1 MKITEI
7 FYSIQGEGMYTGI
20 PSVFIRT
27 FGCNL
32 FCKFCDSQHS
42 IRKIPEV
49 PIIEM
54 TPEEIHNKI
63 IEFKNCQ
70 HIVITGGEPML
81 QLKELKELMHLLYR
95 YTITIETN
103 GTIFDDSI
111 RPSLW
116 SISPKTLNSVSDT
129 PLRIIQNNL
138 NGGVFIN
145 NIDNKLIFEQNN
157 TYDNLKYFVRSGI
170 PYQIK
175 FVVSTENDFIEIQ
188 NIALDAGVPKPMIY
202 LMPEG
207 KTIDNQRDKSLEL
220 VELCKK
226 HGYNFCTRLH
236 IWLWGDKRGV

>member
-49 PIIEM
+49 PIIDM
-54 TPEEIHNKI
+54 TPVQIHDKI

-70 HIVITGGEPML
+70 HVVITGGEPML
-81 QLKELKELMHLLYR
+81 QLKELKELMHLLFR

-111 RPSLW
+111 RPNLW
-116 SISPKTLNSVSDT
+116 SISPKTSNSYSDEPIKVIVDNPDGSGYIAT
-129 PLRIIQNNL
+129 VDTKT
-138 NGGVFIN
+138 VFE
-145 NIDNKLIFEQNN
+145 KNN

-170 PYQIK
+170 PYQMK
-175 FVVSTENDFIEIQ
+175 FVVSSENDFKEIQ
-188 NIALDAGVPKPMIY
+188 RISLDAGVPKPMIY

-207 KTIDNQRDKSLEL
+207 KTVDNQRDKSLEL
-220 VELCKK
+220 VDLCKK